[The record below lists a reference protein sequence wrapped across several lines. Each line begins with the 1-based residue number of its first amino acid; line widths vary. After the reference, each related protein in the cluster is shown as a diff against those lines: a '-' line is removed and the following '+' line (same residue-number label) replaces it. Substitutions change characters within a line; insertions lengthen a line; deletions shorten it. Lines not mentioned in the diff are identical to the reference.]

1 VQRLEFRLDVKQRII
16 YLVLAGIWLL
26 IALMRAAVG
35 FGGGAFVALILAGF
49 FAFYFYWYAR
59 FGVTLTQQGITLHGW
74 TTKTYGWHE
83 VRAIQP
89 TTFFLARRAAV
100 EFTTGGRRRTW
111 APMHYWSMPDPEFD
125 RKVYAMQQWHAQYAG
140 QAPQQVYGQQPY
152 GQQQP
157 AQPYGQQG
165 YGQQGYDQQGY
176 GQQGYG
182 QQGYGQ
188 QPYDQQQYGQQQ
200 YGQQQ
205 YGQQGYAAQQQPYG
219 YGQQQPQQPSDR
231 PDQYG
236 QQQPYGQQ
244 PYGQQPY
251 GQQPYGQQP
260 QSYYH
265 QQPSDQ
271 QDYEQ
276 QQRPPDQ
283 YGQQP
288 PARSA
293 EPQGQSAS
301 EWTKMFGADA
311 DEQSSNNHHPY
322 GR

>member
-165 YGQQGYDQQGY
+165 YGQQGY
-176 GQQGYG
+176 G